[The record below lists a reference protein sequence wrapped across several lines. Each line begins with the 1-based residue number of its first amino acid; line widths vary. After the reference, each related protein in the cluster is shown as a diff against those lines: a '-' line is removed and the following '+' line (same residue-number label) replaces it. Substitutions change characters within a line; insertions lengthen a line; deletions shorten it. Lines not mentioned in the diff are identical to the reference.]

1 MIVERKIWPEY
12 FSAIKAGRKSFEI
25 RLADFEIN
33 EGDILLLREWD
44 PLTREYTGRELKKK
58 VTYIMRTKE
67 MAFFTQDEIDKY
79 GYQIMSLKD
88 PDEKDLEVK
97 PA

>member
-12 FSAIKAGRKSFEI
+12 FYAVKAGRKNFEA
-25 RLADFEIN
+25 RLADFEVN

-44 PLTREYTGRELKKK
+44 PLTREYTGNELKKK
-58 VTYIMRTKE
+58 VTYIQRTKE
-67 MAFFTQDEIDKY
+67 MAFFTQDEVEKY

-88 PDEKDLEVK
+88 PGEKDLETGK
-97 PA
+97 E